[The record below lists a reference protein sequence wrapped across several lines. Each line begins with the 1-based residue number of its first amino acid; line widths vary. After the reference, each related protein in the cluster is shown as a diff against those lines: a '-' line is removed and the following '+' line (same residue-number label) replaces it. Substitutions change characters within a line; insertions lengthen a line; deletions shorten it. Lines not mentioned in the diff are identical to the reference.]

1 MENQITTSNQ
11 QSVCEKL
18 ITEVNQASSLN
29 ELKLISDKADALF
42 CTDDN
47 QEIRLQMTDDF
58 WIQFTEVIRKRFNQ
72 LNEH

>member
-1 MENQITTSNQ
+1 MENQNKTSNQ

-29 ELKLISDKADALF
+29 ELKLISDKADELF
-42 CTDDN
+42 MTDDN

-58 WIQFTEVIRKRFNQ
+58 WVQSTKVIRKRFNQ
-72 LNEH
+72 LNRH

>member
-1 MENQITTSNQ
+1 MENQIKTSNQ

-42 CTDDN
+42 WTDDN